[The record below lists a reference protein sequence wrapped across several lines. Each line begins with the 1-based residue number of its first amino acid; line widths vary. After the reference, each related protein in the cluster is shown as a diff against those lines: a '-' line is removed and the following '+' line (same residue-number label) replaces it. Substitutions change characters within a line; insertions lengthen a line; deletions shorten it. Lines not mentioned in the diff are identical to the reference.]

1 MYVLNFHAMVTL
13 GGVMA
18 KVVLGLFAAFLA
30 TVLAARVAFFVST
43 DPDDPLADQPWS
55 QNEMEFVTWNGE
67 RWTAWVRDGAF
78 EHTPQNPDRWSR
90 HSNSSLAFIGWE
102 GEAWQAKVDGEEFLL
117 AHHGDWQQPTER
129 ATALRYRD
137 WTGKHQLR
145 SLTQLR
151 R

>member
-1 MYVLNFHAMVTL
+1 
-13 GGVMA
+13 MA
-18 KVVLGLFAAFLA
+18 KVVLGLLAAFLA

-78 EHTPQNPDRWSR
+78 EHTPQNLDRWSR

-102 GEAWQAKVDGEEFLL
+102 GEAWQAKVDGEEFVL
-117 AHHGDWQQPTER
+117 AHHGDWQHSTER

>member
-1 MYVLNFHAMVTL
+1 
-13 GGVMA
+13 MA
-18 KVVLGLFAAFLA
+18 KVLLGLMAAFLV
-30 TVLAARVAFFVST
+30 TVLAARLAFLST
-43 DPDDPLADQPWS
+43 ADTDGPPAEQPWA
-55 QNEMEFVTWNGE
+55 QNKMEFVAWNGE

-78 EHTPQNPDRWSR
+78 EHTPQNSDRWSR

-102 GEAWQAKVDGEEFLL
+102 GEAWQAKVDGEEFVL
-117 AHHGDWQQPTER
+117 AHHGDWQHSTER

-137 WTGKHQLR
+137 WTGRHQLR

>member
-1 MYVLNFHAMVTL
+1 MSVFNFHAMVTL

-30 TVLAARVAFFVST
+30 TVLAARVAFFVSA

-55 QNEMEFVTWNGE
+55 QNEMEFVSWNGE

-78 EHTPQNPDRWSR
+78 EHTPQNSDRWSR

-102 GEAWQAKVDGEEFLL
+102 GEAWQAKVDGEEFVL

-129 ATALRYRD
+129 ATAIRYRD
-137 WTGKHQLR
+137 WTGRHKLR
-145 SLTQLR
+145 SLIQLR